1 MMLLENLNLD
11 PFFADFD
18 RLSRRLLDKA
28 DGARGTVSTS
38 MPMDVLR
45 RDGELVIGLDLPG
58 VQPEDLDVTV
68 DGRTLTIEATRRADE
83 RDGDTVYV
91 RGRIHGTQRRRL
103 TLPDDLDVDRVDASY
118 DNGVLTVRIPVLE
131 HAKPRRVEIQR
142 SEAVGAK
149 QLTTS
154 AD

>member
-1 MMLLENLNLD
+1 MTLLESLNLD

-18 RLSRRLLDKA
+18 RRSRRLPDRA

-45 RDGELVIGLDLPG
+45 RDGELVIRIDLPG
-58 VQPEDLDVTV
+58 VQTENLDVTV
-68 DGRTLTIEATRRADE
+68 DGRTLTIEATRQADE

-91 RGRIHGTQRRRL
+91 RGRIHGAQRRQL

-131 HAKPRRVEIQR
+131 HAKPRRVEIQPGK
-142 SEAVGAK
+142 AAGAK
-149 QLTTS
+149 QLTTN